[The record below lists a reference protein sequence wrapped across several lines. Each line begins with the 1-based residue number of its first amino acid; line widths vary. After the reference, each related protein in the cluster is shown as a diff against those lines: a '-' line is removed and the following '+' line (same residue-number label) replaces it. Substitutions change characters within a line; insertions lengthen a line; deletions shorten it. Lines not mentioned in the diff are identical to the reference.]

1 MLTLVPDGIV
11 IAVGVFCIVIAL
23 QLRAAVG
30 GRYWSMLTRLAS
42 TVLGGMTIA
51 QWPAS
56 GLWAIG
62 LFLTIELL
70 FNG

>member
-1 MLTLVPDGIV
+1 LHRHGL
-11 IAVGVFCIVIAL
+11 
-23 QLRAAVG
+23 AASG
-30 GRYWSMLTRLAS
+30 GGWGGYWSILTRLAS
-42 TVLGGMTIA
+42 TVLGGMIIA

>member
-1 MLTLVPDGIV
+1 MI
-11 IAVGVFCIVIAL
+11 
-23 QLRAAVG
+23 
-30 GRYWSMLTRLAS
+30 
-42 TVLGGMTIA
+42 IA